1 MKKRHMVCYTVLTGL
16 FESDEWIT
24 FESEEEARDLYHEL
38 NIRDNIT
45 SVILALPI
53 EGKEVR
59 HV

>member
-1 MKKRHMVCYTVLTGL
+1 MVCYTVLTGL